1 MYIPLKNISL
11 ICASVFKGKVGIT
24 LNVGWAEPEDPYD
37 PEYLKASERDVQFN
51 FGWFAHPIL
60 VDGRYPNIMV
70 DRIRN
75 NSNGA
80 SRLPQFP
87 NPSRINGMKLT
98 KNQSLNLIL
107 RDTA

>member
-1 MYIPLKNISL
+1 MYIPLEKFSL
-11 ICASVFKGKVGIT
+11 IWTSVFIGKVGIT
-24 LNVGWAEPEDPYD
+24 LNVGWAEPEHPYD

-60 VDGRYPNIMV
+60 VDGQYPNIMV

-75 NSNGA
+75 NSEGP

-98 KNQSLNLIL
+98 KKPVSM
-107 RDTA
+107 